1 MILGLGSAL
10 AGAAYIALGRIQEAV
25 GLEVGILIGFAMV
38 IPAALIG
45 FLVLRSPRG
54 PATS

>member
-25 GLEVGILIGFAMV
+25 GLEVGILMGFGMV
-38 IPAALIG
+38 IPAALIA
-45 FLVLRSPRG
+45 LVVLRAAPEPTG
-54 PATS
+54 